1 MINIYVSKHNTL
13 TEGLVESSSSMLDEI
28 ASRTVHKDKE
38 SDLLRKR
45 NKTLNEVK
53 PVETI
58 SKNLQSLLEISPMQ
72 NEVLPSD
79 KLQEHAHEL
88 QNLFRLN

>member
-1 MINIYVSKHNTL
+1 M
-13 TEGLVESSSSMLDEI
+13 VESISSMLDEI

-53 PVETI
+53 LLETI

-79 KLQEHAHEL
+79 KLQEHTHEL

>member
-13 TEGLVESSSSMLDEI
+13 TERLVESSSSMLDEI

-58 SKNLQSLLEISPMQ
+58 SKNLQSLLEISLMQ

>member
-1 MINIYVSKHNTL
+1 
-13 TEGLVESSSSMLDEI
+13 MLDEI

-38 SDLLRKR
+38 SGLLRKR

>member
-1 MINIYVSKHNTL
+1 
-13 TEGLVESSSSMLDEI
+13 MLDEI
-28 ASRTVHKDKE
+28 TSRTVHKDKE

-53 PVETI
+53 LLETI
-58 SKNLQSLLEISPMQ
+58 SKNLQTLLEISPMQ

-79 KLQEHAHEL
+79 KLQEHTHEL

>member
-1 MINIYVSKHNTL
+1 
-13 TEGLVESSSSMLDEI
+13 MLDEI
-28 ASRTVHKDKE
+28 VSRTVHKDKE

>member
-13 TEGLVESSSSMLDEI
+13 TERLVESSSSMLDEI

-58 SKNLQSLLEISPMQ
+58 SKDLQSLLEISPMQ

>member
-13 TEGLVESSSSMLDEI
+13 TERLIESSSSMLDEI

>member
-1 MINIYVSKHNTL
+1 
-13 TEGLVESSSSMLDEI
+13 MLDEI

-53 PVETI
+53 LLETI

-79 KLQEHAHEL
+79 KLQEHTHEL

>member
-1 MINIYVSKHNTL
+1 
-13 TEGLVESSSSMLDEI
+13 MLDEI

-53 PVETI
+53 LLETI
-58 SKNLQSLLEISPMQ
+58 SKNLQTLLEISPMQ

-79 KLQEHAHEL
+79 KLQEHTHEL

>member
-58 SKNLQSLLEISPMQ
+58 SKNLQSLLEISRMQ